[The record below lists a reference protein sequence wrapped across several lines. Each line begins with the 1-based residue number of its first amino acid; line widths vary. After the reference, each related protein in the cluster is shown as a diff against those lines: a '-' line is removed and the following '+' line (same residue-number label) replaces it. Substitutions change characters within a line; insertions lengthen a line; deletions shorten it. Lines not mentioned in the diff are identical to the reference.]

1 MKRPLYI
8 DNSPEPKFRNY
19 FLSGDF
25 QDTQYKRG
33 FSFIDN
39 PVGIIR
45 NNFFFVNFIDVK
57 TSGT

>member
-8 DNSPEPKFRNY
+8 ST

-25 QDTQYKRG
+25 QNTQYKRG
-33 FSFIDN
+33 FSVIDN

-45 NNFFFVNFIDVK
+45 LGIKLFFVNFIDVK